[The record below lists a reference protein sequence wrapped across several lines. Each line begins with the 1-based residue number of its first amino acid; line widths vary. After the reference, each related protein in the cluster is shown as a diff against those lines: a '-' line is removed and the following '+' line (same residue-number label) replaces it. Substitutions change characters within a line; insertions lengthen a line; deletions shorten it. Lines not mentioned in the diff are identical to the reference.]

1 MSSSGQDMGASWRS
15 NAGQWAGGTLKALAT
30 LALSAL
36 LVFIVVSVFID
47 SGLLTAS
54 EPVQRS
60 PAVGSPSAAVA
71 FG

>member
-1 MSSSGQDMGASWRS
+1 MSSNGQNVGALWRS
-15 NAGQWAGGTLKALAT
+15 DAGQWASGTLKALAT
-30 LALSAL
+30 IAVSAV

-54 EPVQRS
+54 EPDQRS
-60 PAVGSPSAAVA
+60 PAVGSPSAEVG